1 MIIDLTWSKRNDNW
15 KILLIMIKL
24 SQWLNHD
31 VRNKNIKP
39 KQLQIIYYLSIA
51 IINIMSNI
59 LYYSSKFL
67 ILPLIN
73 LIILTD

>member
-1 MIIDLTWSKRNDNW
+1 MIIDLTWSKKNDNW

-73 LIILTD
+73 I

>member
-1 MIIDLTWSKRNDNW
+1 MIIDLMWSKRNDNW

-24 SQWLNHD
+24 SQWLNHY

>member
-1 MIIDLTWSKRNDNW
+1 MIIDLMWSKRNDNW

-24 SQWLNHD
+24 SQWLNHY

-73 LIILTD
+73 LIILTN